1 MMNIH
6 VRLLMFHSMLYA
18 ILIARE
24 FFFLMLLL
32 YNSYKININN
42 EVTQEKKTVELYLD
56 LKIKSSGSRCKTN

>member
-24 FFFLMLLL
+24 FFF
-32 YNSYKININN
+32 SHAFIIQF
-42 EVTQEKKTVELYLD
+42 V
-56 LKIKSSGSRCKTN
+56 